1 MAEEH
6 VRGRMLLEE
15 NPGNRN
21 PALPPQFDTT
31 GKGDYR
37 KVTPENPLPTAN
49 YVMSESGLWIPEPEV
64 RGTQLTGSNVEEI
77 PTKIKGSHWEV
88 KDWDKDNASDL
99 EVRDTETHQ
108 VWIPHMHLNESVYEQ
123 SIFILNTLDADLELD
138 IQLGVEFSGTGSRA
152 SIIWSTSTEGS
163 IKPNWRITLM
173 PEVGETQ
180 VDGVGFKRYAIPE
193 LRQPA
198 RGFYFRFK
206 AKTAPTKGGIAIT
219 QYKRY

>member
-64 RGTQLTGSNVEEI
+64 RDTQLSGSIVEKIDITEEVGIISAGGEARVVIHPPERTKYISMAIRSKTGRVSSAHLEYRNLQPPYGTPNNYVNFTAVGTLPSAVPVFEKAELL
-77 PTKIKGSHWEV
+77 TDSHRIRIET
-88 KDWDKDNASDL
+88 DSGSDL
-99 EVRDTETHQ
+99 EPYFVIIYLWRD
-108 VWIPHMHLNESVYEQ
+108 
-123 SIFILNTLDADLELD
+123 
-138 IQLGVEFSGTGSRA
+138 
-152 SIIWSTSTEGS
+152 
-163 IKPNWRITLM
+163 
-173 PEVGETQ
+173 
-180 VDGVGFKRYAIPE
+180 
-193 LRQPA
+193 
-198 RGFYFRFK
+198 
-206 AKTAPTKGGIAIT
+206 
-219 QYKRY
+219 